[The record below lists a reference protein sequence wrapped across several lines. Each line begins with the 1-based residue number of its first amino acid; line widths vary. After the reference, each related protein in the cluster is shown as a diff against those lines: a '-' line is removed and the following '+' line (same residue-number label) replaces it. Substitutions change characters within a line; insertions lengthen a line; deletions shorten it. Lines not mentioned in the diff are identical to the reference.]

1 MSQQALPIPS
11 VDPPAVG
18 RAPYVPLL
26 LDRPGERVALQ
37 QADDET
43 WASMRPLIAVT
54 RWGDPPTHGSL
65 KGRAL
70 ALRDAVGTRQFYLD
84 LADIAPSRMISARG
98 SRRPTLEVLHDE
110 AARRGLA
117 FIPVARPTDGPR
129 RIAIVAQAVLDH
141 GLGLAVRHALGSRL
155 TRTGEGPADR
165 LLRTVEAAGADPQ
178 DVDLILDLAWLDP
191 DAVPSSRWVARQLQA
206 LSARASW
213 RSVVLAGTC
222 VPQSLSVIAEAGE
235 LGCTRRT
242 EWSLW
247 QDVDAATDVD
257 VTFGDYGIQH
267 PRVPSK
273 DGRAFGNV
281 RYTTGADLYVSRG
294 RLLSNM
300 DAGDIA
306 AMCRRITAGP
316 FSGPD
321 FSWGDQQIHTLAARR
336 PTSHSAIFDELD
348 DDPDAEIAGMRGPA
362 FWRAVA
368 TSHHLKFVTTQ
379 LAADG
384 SPAP

>member
-37 QADDET
+37 RADDET

-70 ALRDAVGTRQFYLD
+70 ALRDAVGTRHFYLD
-84 LADIAPSRMISARG
+84 LADIAPNRMISDRG

-129 RIAIVAQAVLDH
+129 RLAIVAQAVLEH
-141 GLGLAVRHALGSRL
+141 GRGLAVRHKLGSGLR
-155 TRTGEGPADR
+155 RTGEGPADR
-165 LLRTVEAAGADPQ
+165 LLRTVEAVGAHSQ
-178 DVDLILDLAWLDP
+178 NVDLILDLAWLDP
-191 DAVPSSRWVARQLQA
+191 DAVPSSRWIARQVQA
-206 LSARASW
+206 LSARTAW
-213 RSVVLAGTC
+213 RSIVLAGTC
-222 VPQSLSVIAEAGE
+222 VPQSASAIAEAGE
-235 LGCTRRT
+235 LGWTRRT

-247 QDVDAATDVD
+247 QDVDAATDVN
-257 VTFGDYGIQH
+257 VVFGDYGVQH

-281 RYTTGADLYVSRG
+281 RYTTAADLYVSRG

-321 FSWGDQQIHTLAARR
+321 FSWGDGQIHTLAARR
-336 PTSHSAIFDELD
+336 ASTRSAIFDEPD
-348 DDPDAEIAGMRGPA
+348 DDPDAETAGMRGPA
-362 FWRAVA
+362 FWRAVG

-379 LAADG
+379 LAPDR